1 MFSREFD
8 ILFLYYLTKYV
19 PYKKTIASFKVLKF
33 AKRVNPRNSFRL
45 NVKLKYKKVYQKYEK
60 SLLLRKTLEIEIVLS
75 FMKLDIISP
84 KMKV

>member
-1 MFSREFD
+1 MIWPFGNKKLMAQDFVFRKRDGYFSIPCFHVS
-8 ILFLYYLTKYV
+8 LTFYFC
-19 PYKKTIASFKVLKF
+19 THT
-33 AKRVNPRNSFRL
+33 
-45 NVKLKYKKVYQKYEK
+45 VYQKSEK

>member
-8 ILFLYYLTKYV
+8 ILFLYYLTKHV
-19 PYKKTIASFKVLKF
+19 LYKKTIVSFKVLKF
-33 AKRVNPRNSFRL
+33 AKRVYPRNTFRL
-45 NVKLKYKKVYQKYEK
+45 NEKLKYKKVYQKSEK